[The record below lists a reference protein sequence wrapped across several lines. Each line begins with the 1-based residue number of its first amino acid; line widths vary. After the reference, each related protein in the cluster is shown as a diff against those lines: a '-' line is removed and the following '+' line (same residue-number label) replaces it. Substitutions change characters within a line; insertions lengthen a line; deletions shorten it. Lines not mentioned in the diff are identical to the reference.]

1 MNLQQNLWD
10 RHVVLVMLTALFWA
24 GNAVAG
30 RIAIDDVSPFLLS
43 FLRWF
48 ILLILLWTLYWKDI
62 KKAWP
67 HLKGRWLYLILM
79 GGLGLAGFNL
89 VFYKAAHYTTAV
101 NIGILQGSIPLIVL
115 LAAYLVY
122 HSRITIVQLVG
133 VLVGLAGVIMV
144 ATGGVPGMVKDIL
157 FNRGDL
163 MMAAACVLYAGY
175 TVGLKSRPAV
185 TGRVV
190 LSVLCLPAAL
200 FSLPFAMFEI
210 LSGQV
215 LMPTVTGWYVIA
227 YVVFLPSFL
236 AQLFYLRS
244 VDLVGPGRTG
254 MFVNLTPVFAA
265 CLAVLLLNESFQ
277 LYHSVALLLVLGGL
291 WLSKDRPSRR
301 AESTA
306 N

>member
-133 VLVGLAGVIMV
+133 VLLGLAGVIMV
-144 ATGGVPGMVKDIL
+144 ATGGVPGTVKDIL
-157 FNRGDL
+157 FNKGDL

-175 TVGLKSRPAV
+175 TVGLKSRPGV
-185 TGRVV
+185 TGLVV
-190 LSVLCLPAAL
+190 FSVLCLPAAL
-200 FSLPFAMFEI
+200 FSLPFAVFEI
-210 LSGQV
+210 LSGGA

-227 YVVFLPSFL
+227 YVVFFPSFL

>member
-133 VLVGLAGVIMV
+133 VLLGLAGVIMV
-144 ATGGVPGMVKDIL
+144 ATGGVPGTVKDIL
-157 FNRGDL
+157 FNKGDL

-175 TVGLKSRPAV
+175 TVGLKSRPGV
-185 TGRVV
+185 TGLVV
-190 LSVLCLPAAL
+190 FSVLCLPAAL
-200 FSLPFAMFEI
+200 FSLPFAVFEI
-210 LSGQV
+210 LSGGA

-227 YVVFLPSFL
+227 YVVFFPSFL

-291 WLSKDRPSRR
+291 WLSKERATRR
-301 AESTA
+301 VESAA

>member
-10 RHVVLVMLTALFWA
+10 RHVVLVMLTALFSA

-133 VLVGLAGVIMV
+133 VLLGLAGVIMV
-144 ATGGVPGMVKDIL
+144 ATGGVPGTFKDIL
-157 FNRGDL
+157 FNKGDL

-185 TGRVV
+185 SGLVV
-190 LSVLCLPAAL
+190 FSALCLPAAL
-200 FSLPFAMFEI
+200 FSLPFAIFEI
-210 LSGQV
+210 LSGDV
-215 LMPTVTGWYVIA
+215 LMPTETGWYGIA

>member
-30 RIAIDDVSPFLLS
+30 RIALDDVSPFFLS

-133 VLVGLAGVIMV
+133 VLLGLAGVIMV
-144 ATGGVPGMVKDIL
+144 ATGGVPGTVKDIL
-157 FNRGDL
+157 FNKGDL

-175 TVGLKSRPAV
+175 TVGLKSRPGV
-185 TGRVV
+185 TSLVV
-190 LSVLCLPAAL
+190 FSVLCLPAAL
-200 FSLPFAMFEI
+200 FSLPFAVFEI
-210 LSGQV
+210 LSGGA

-227 YVVFLPSFL
+227 YVVFFPSFL

-291 WLSKDRPSRR
+291 WLSKDCPSRR
-301 AESTA
+301 AESAA

>member
-62 KKAWP
+62 KMAWP
-67 HLKGRWLYLILM
+67 HLKDRWLYLTLM
-79 GGLGLAGFNL
+79 GGVGLAGFNL

-133 VLVGLAGVIMV
+133 VLLGLAGVIMV
-144 ATGGVPGMVKDIL
+144 ATGGVPGTVKDIL
-157 FNRGDL
+157 FNKGDL
-163 MMAAACVLYAGY
+163 MMAAACVLDAGY
-175 TVGLKSRPAV
+175 TVGLKSRPGD
-185 TGRVV
+185 TGLVV
-190 LSVLCLPAAL
+190 FSVLCLPAAL
-200 FSLPFAMFEI
+200 FSLPFAVFEI
-210 LSGQV
+210 LSGGA

-227 YVVFLPSFL
+227 YAVIFPSFL

>member
-1 MNLQQNLWD
+1 MASNRYFSGREN
-10 RHVVLVMLTALFWA
+10 HSVVVFDAISEGEIGGLVKTFVLYARLP
-24 GNAVAG
+24 
-30 RIAIDDVSPFLLS
+30 RS
-43 FLRWF
+43 
-48 ILLILLWTLYWKDI
+48 YWKDI
-62 KKAWP
+62 KMAWP
-67 HLKGRWLYLILM
+67 HLKDRWLYLTLM
-79 GGLGLAGFNL
+79 GGVGLAGFNL

-144 ATGGVPGMVKDIL
+144 ATGGVPGTVKDIL
-157 FNRGDL
+157 FNKGDL

-175 TVGLKSRPAV
+175 TVGLKSRPGV
-185 TGRVV
+185 TGLVV
-190 LSVLCLPAAL
+190 FSVLCLPAAL
-200 FSLPFAMFEI
+200 FSLPFAVFEI
-210 LSGQV
+210 LSGEA

-227 YVVFLPSFL
+227 YAVIFPSFL

-254 MFVNLTPVFAA
+254 MLVNLTPVFAA

>member
-1 MNLQQNLWD
+1 MNLLQIFWD
-10 RHVVLVMLTALFWA
+10 RHVVLLMLTALFWA

-30 RIAIDDVSPFLLS
+30 RIAVDDVSPFLLS

-62 KKAWP
+62 KMAWP
-67 HLKGRWLYLILM
+67 HLKDRWLYLTLM
-79 GGLGLAGFNL
+79 GGVGLAGFNL

-115 LAAYLVY
+115 LAAYLIY
-122 HSRITIVQLVG
+122 QSRITIVQLVG
-133 VLVGLAGVIMV
+133 VLVGLVGVIMV
-144 ATGGVPGMVKDIL
+144 ATGGVPSTVKDIQ

-185 TGRVV
+185 SGLVV
-190 LSVLCLPAAL
+190 FSALCLPAAL
-200 FSLPFAMFEI
+200 FSLPFAIFEI
-210 LSGQV
+210 LSGDV
-215 LMPTVTGWYVIA
+215 LMPTETGWYVIA

-291 WLSKDRPSRR
+291 WLSKEPATRR
-301 AESTA
+301 MESA
-306 N
+306 SN

>member
-1 MNLQQNLWD
+1 MNLLQKFWD
-10 RHVVLVMLTALFWA
+10 RHVVLLMLTALFWA

-48 ILLILLWTLYWKDI
+48 ILLIFLWTLYWKDI
-62 KKAWP
+62 KAAWP
-67 HLKGRWLYLILM
+67 QLRDRWLYLTLM
-79 GGLGLAGFNL
+79 GGVGLAGFNL

-115 LAAYLVY
+115 LAAYLIY

-144 ATGGVPGMVKDIL
+144 AIGGVPGTVKDIL

-185 TGRVV
+185 TGLVV
-190 LSVLCLPAAL
+190 FSVLCLPAAL
-200 FSLPFAMFEI
+200 FSLPFAIFEI
-210 LSGQV
+210 LSAQV
-215 LMPTVTGWYVIA
+215 LMPTATGWYVIA

-277 LYHSVALLLVLGGL
+277 LYHGAALLLVLGGL
-291 WLSKDRPSRR
+291 WLSKERASRKV
-301 AESTA
+301 ESTA

>member
-1 MNLQQNLWD
+1 
-10 RHVVLVMLTALFWA
+10 
-24 GNAVAG
+24 
-30 RIAIDDVSPFLLS
+30 
-43 FLRWF
+43 
-48 ILLILLWTLYWKDI
+48 
-62 KKAWP
+62 
-67 HLKGRWLYLILM
+67 
-79 GGLGLAGFNL
+79 
-89 VFYKAAHYTTAV
+89 
-101 NIGILQGSIPLIVL
+101 
-115 LAAYLVY
+115 
-122 HSRITIVQLVG
+122 
-133 VLVGLAGVIMV
+133 
-144 ATGGVPGMVKDIL
+144 
-157 FNRGDL
+157 

-200 FSLPFAMFEI
+200 FSLPFAILEI
-210 LSGQV
+210 LSAQV
-215 LMPTVTGWYVIA
+215 LMPTATGWYVIA

-291 WLSKDRPSRR
+291 WLSKERATRR
-301 AESTA
+301 VESAA

>member
-1 MNLQQNLWD
+1 MNLQQKLWD
-10 RHVVLVMLTALFWA
+10 RQVVLVMLTALFWA

-133 VLVGLAGVIMV
+133 VLLGLAGVIMV
-144 ATGGVPGMVKDIL
+144 ATGGVPGTVKDIL
-157 FNRGDL
+157 LNKGDL

-175 TVGLKSRPAV
+175 TVGLKSRPGV
-185 TGRVV
+185 TGLVV
-190 LSVLCLPAAL
+190 FSVLCLPAAL
-200 FSLPFAMFEI
+200 FSLPFAIFEI
-210 LSGQV
+210 LSGEA
-215 LMPTVTGWYVIA
+215 LMPTATGWYVIA
-227 YVVFLPSFL
+227 YVVFFPSFL

-254 MFVNLTPVFAA
+254 MFVNLTPVCAA

>member
-1 MNLQQNLWD
+1 MKLQQNLWN
-10 RHVVLVMLTALFWA
+10 RHVVLVILTALFWA
-24 GNAVAG
+24 GNAIAG
-30 RIAIDDVSPFLLS
+30 QIALDDVSPFLLS
-43 FLRWF
+43 FMRWF

-62 KKAWP
+62 KMAWP
-67 HLKGRWLYLILM
+67 DLKGHWLYLTLM
-79 GGLGLAGFNL
+79 GGAGLAGFNL

-115 LAAYLVY
+115 LAAYLIY
-122 HSRITIVQLVG
+122 QNRITIVQLVG
-133 VLVGLAGVIMV
+133 VLVGLVGVIMV
-144 ATGGVPGMVKDIL
+144 ATGGVPTTVKDIQ

-185 TGRVV
+185 TGLVV
-190 LSVLCLPAAL
+190 FSVLCLPAAL
-200 FSLPFAMFEI
+200 FSFPFAIFEI
-210 LSGQV
+210 LSGDV
-215 LMPTVTGWYVIA
+215 LMPTETGWYVIA
-227 YVVFLPSFL
+227 YVVFFPSFL

-277 LYHSVALLLVLGGL
+277 LYHRVALLLVLGGL
-291 WLSKDRPSRR
+291 WLSKEPANRR
-301 AESTA
+301 VESAA

>member
-1 MNLQQNLWD
+1 MNLLQSLWD
-10 RHVVLVMLTALFWA
+10 RHVVLVILTALFWA
-24 GNAVAG
+24 GNAIAG
-30 RIAIDDVSPFLLS
+30 QIALDDVSPSLLS

-62 KKAWP
+62 KGAWP
-67 HLKGRWLYLILM
+67 DLKGRWLYLTLM

-115 LAAYLVY
+115 LAAYLIY
-122 HSRITIVQLVG
+122 QSRITIVQLVG
-133 VLVGLAGVIMV
+133 VLVGLVGVIMV
-144 ATGGVPGMVKDIL
+144 ATGGVPSTVKDIQ

-185 TGRVV
+185 SGLVV
-190 LSVLCLPAAL
+190 FSALCLPAAL
-200 FSLPFAMFEI
+200 FSLPFAIFEI
-210 LSGQV
+210 LSGDV
-215 LMPTVTGWYVIA
+215 LMPTETGWYVIA

-277 LYHSVALLLVLGGL
+277 LYHSGALLLVLGGL
-291 WLSKDRPSRR
+291 WLSKEPATRR
-301 AESTA
+301 MESA
-306 N
+306 SN

>member
-1 MNLQQNLWD
+1 MD
-10 RHVVLVMLTALFWA
+10 ALLE
-24 GNAVAG
+24 GH
-30 RIAIDDVSPFLLS
+30 
-43 FLRWF
+43 
-48 ILLILLWTLYWKDI
+48 KE
-62 KKAWP
+62 WP
-67 HLKGRWLYLILM
+67 GQHLKGRWLYLTLM

-115 LAAYLVY
+115 LAAYLIY
-122 HSRITIVQLVG
+122 QSRITIVQLVG
-133 VLVGLAGVIMV
+133 VLVGLVGVIMV
-144 ATGGVPGMVKDIL
+144 ATGGVPSTVKDIQ

-185 TGRVV
+185 SGLVV
-190 LSVLCLPAAL
+190 FSALCLPAAL
-200 FSLPFAMFEI
+200 FSLPFAIFEI
-210 LSGQV
+210 LSGDV
-215 LMPTVTGWYVIA
+215 LMPTETGWYVIA

-291 WLSKDRPSRR
+291 WLSKEPATRR
-301 AESTA
+301 MESA
-306 N
+306 SN

>member
-1 MNLQQNLWD
+1 MNLLQIFWD
-10 RHVVLVMLTALFWA
+10 RHVVLLMLTALFWA

-30 RIAIDDVSPFLLS
+30 RIAVDDVSPFLLS

-62 KKAWP
+62 KMAWP
-67 HLKGRWLYLILM
+67 HLKDRWLYLTLM
-79 GGLGLAGFNL
+79 GGVGLAGFNL

-144 ATGGVPGMVKDIL
+144 ATGGVPGAVKDIL

-200 FSLPFAMFEI
+200 FSLPFAIFEI

-227 YVVFLPSFL
+227 YVVF
-236 AQLFYLRS
+236 
-244 VDLVGPGRTG
+244 PGRTG

-291 WLSKDRPSRR
+291 WLSKERATRR
-301 AESTA
+301 VESAA

>member
-1 MNLQQNLWD
+1 MNLLRKFWD
-10 RHVVLVMLTALFWA
+10 RHVVLLILTALFWA

-30 RIAIDDVSPFLLS
+30 RIAVDDVSPFLLS

-62 KKAWP
+62 KMAWP
-67 HLKGRWLYLILM
+67 HLKDRWLYLTLM
-79 GGLGLAGFNL
+79 GGVGLAGFNL

-144 ATGGVPGMVKDIL
+144 ATGGVPGAVKDIL

-175 TVGLKSRPAV
+175 TVGLKSRPGV
-185 TGRVV
+185 TGLVV
-190 LSVLCLPAAL
+190 FSVLCLPAAL
-200 FSLPFAMFEI
+200 FSLPFAIFEI
-210 LSGQV
+210 LSGEA
-215 LMPTVTGWYVIA
+215 LMPTATGWYVIA
-227 YVVFLPSFL
+227 YVVFFPSFL

>member
-133 VLVGLAGVIMV
+133 VLVGLVGVIMV
-144 ATGGVPGMVKDIL
+144 ATGGVLGTVKDIL
-157 FNRGDL
+157 FDRGDL

-175 TVGLKSRPAV
+175 TVGLKSRPGV
-185 TGRVV
+185 TGLVV
-190 LSVLCLPAAL
+190 FSVLCLPAAL
-200 FSLPFAMFEI
+200 FSLPFAVFEI
-210 LSGQV
+210 LSGGA

-227 YVVFLPSFL
+227 YAVIFPSFL

>member
-10 RHVVLVMLTALFWA
+10 RHVVLLMLTALFWA

-30 RIAIDDVSPFLLS
+30 RIAIDDVSPVLLS

-67 HLKGRWLYLILM
+67 HLKSRWLYLILM

-133 VLVGLAGVIMV
+133 VLLGLAGVIMV
-144 ATGGVPGMVKDIL
+144 ATGGVPGTVKDIL
-157 FNRGDL
+157 LNKGDL
-163 MMAAACVLYAGY
+163 MMASACVLYAGY
-175 TVGLKSRPAV
+175 TVGLNSRPGV
-185 TGRVV
+185 TGLVV
-190 LSVLCLPAAL
+190 FSVLCLPAAL
-200 FSLPFAMFEI
+200 FSLPFAIFEI
-210 LSGQV
+210 LSGEA
-215 LMPTVTGWYVIA
+215 LMPTATGWYVIA
-227 YVVFLPSFL
+227 YVVFFPSFL

>member
-1 MNLQQNLWD
+1 MNLFRALWD
-10 RHVVLVMLTALFWA
+10 RHVVLVILTALFWA
-24 GNAVAG
+24 GNAIAG
-30 RIAIDDVSPFLLS
+30 QIALDDVSPFLLS

-62 KKAWP
+62 KVAWP
-67 HLKGRWLYLILM
+67 DLKGRWLYLTLM
-79 GGLGLAGFNL
+79 GGVGLSGFNL

-115 LAAYLVY
+115 LAAYLIY

-133 VLVGLAGVIMV
+133 VLVGLVGVIMV
-144 ATGGVPGMVKDIL
+144 ATGGVPGVVKDIEL
-157 FNRGDL
+157 NRGDL

-185 TGRVV
+185 AGLVV
-190 LSVLCLPAAL
+190 FSVLCLPAAL
-200 FSLPFAMFEI
+200 FALPFAIFEF
-210 LSGQV
+210 LSGDA
-215 LMPTVTGWYVIA
+215 LMPTLTGWYVIA

-265 CLAVLLLNESFQ
+265 CLAVLLLNEVFQ
-277 LYHSVALLLVLGGL
+277 FYHSAALILVLGGL
-291 WLSKDRPSRR
+291 WLSKEPANRR
-301 AESTA
+301 VESAA

>member
-10 RHVVLVMLTALFWA
+10 RHVVLVMLAALFWA

-67 HLKGRWLYLILM
+67 HLKVRWLYLILM

-89 VFYKAAHYTTAV
+89 IFYKAAHYTTAV

-133 VLVGLAGVIMV
+133 VLLGLAGVIMV
-144 ATGGVPGMVKDIL
+144 ATGGVPGTVKDIL

-185 TGRVV
+185 TGLVV
-190 LSVLCLPAAL
+190 FAVLCLPAAL
-200 FSLPFAMFEI
+200 FSLPFAVFEI
-210 LSGQV
+210 LSGEA

-227 YVVFLPSFL
+227 YVVVFPSFL

-301 AESTA
+301 AESAA